1 MSMKDYAFRAKV
13 VVILN
18 VVKRSYY
25 PLKPQ
30 DIYEIK
36 RIVSNRILKELQT
49 SGMPT
54 IQVREVI
61 WEVLK
66 EDVEK

>member
-1 MSMKDYAFRAKV
+1 MKDYAFKAKV

-30 DIYEIK
+30 DIYEIR
-36 RIVSNRILKELQT
+36 RIVNNRILKELQT